1 MKLKELLSQIPYTC
15 YLEIHS
21 YEDNRELI
29 GWLDEMEK
37 ELEELGDY
45 TVSYFEPMNE
55 SRAGL
60 KICIHSS
67 ENRLKVSTGGETVK
81 LDPGVGIGVDPKY
94 IAAGWPYETRNPK
107 YPLQSE
113 EEAKKVKIATVQ
125 NMQTNLGE
133 IEKAQKY
140 LSQKEYYVIHKL
152 RENEKLIVGD
162 ASQLV
167 TAVEQKWMAEDICK
181 RYKFYNSGYEKLAYA
196 RVPVDEEKPNTS
208 SNLTLRTLLDVIDSY
223 YTISIHY
230 DANYAVTHGGEQFE
244 LSAKAYEDSLMPYW
258 DKTVLSVE
266 PRPVAGSEGE
276 IYIDIELE
284 Y

>member
-1 MKLKELLSQIPYTC
+1 MKLKELLNQIPYTC
-15 YLEIHS
+15 YLEIHILT
-21 YEDNRELI
+21 EDDDYRKLI
-29 GWLDEMEK
+29 GWSNEIEE

-45 TVSYFEPMNE
+45 EIGYFEPMNE

-60 KICIHSS
+60 KISVHSS
-67 ENRLKVSTGGETVK
+67 ENRLKESTGGKPVK
-81 LDPGVGIGVDPKY
+81 FDSGVEVGLGFIPKY
-94 IAAGWPYETRNPK
+94 TATGWPYETRNPE

-113 EEAKKVKIATVQ
+113 EEAKKVKIASAP

-140 LSQKEYYVIHKL
+140 LNQKDYYVIHKL
-152 RENEKLIVGD
+152 MDNERMIVGD
-162 ASQLV
+162 ASQFV

-196 RVPVDEEKPNTS
+196 RVIVDEEKPNTS
-208 SNLTLRTLLDVIDSY
+208 SHLTLRTLLNVLDSY

-230 DANYAVTHGGEQFE
+230 DGVHE
-244 LSAKAYEDSLMPYW
+244 LSAKPYEDSLMPYW
-258 DKTVLSVE
+258 NKTVLSVE
-266 PRPVAGSEGE
+266 PKLVAMAGSGGE

-284 Y
+284 H

>member
-21 YEDNRELI
+21 YEDNRDLI
-29 GWLDEMEK
+29 GWSDEIEK

-45 TVSYFEPMNE
+45 EIGYFEPTNA

-60 KICIHSS
+60 KISIHSS
-67 ENRLKVSTGGETVK
+67 ENRLKVSTGGETVR
-81 LDPGVGIGVDPKY
+81 LNPGSGIGVDPKS
-94 IAAGWPYETRNPK
+94 IAAGWPYETRNLE

-113 EEAKKVKIATVQ
+113 EAKKVRIATVP

-140 LSQKEYYVIHKL
+140 INQKDYYVIHKL
-152 RENEKLIVGD
+152 MDNERMIVGD
-162 ASQLV
+162 ASQFV

-196 RVPVDEEKPNTS
+196 RVIVDEEKPNTS
-208 SNLTLRTLLDVIDSY
+208 SHLTLRTLLDVLDSY
-223 YTISIHY
+223 YTISIQY
-230 DANYAVTHGGEQFE
+230 DGVPE
-244 LSAKAYEDSLMPYW
+244 LSAKPYEDSLMPYW

-266 PRPVAGSEGE
+266 PKPVAVAGRESE
-276 IYIDIELE
+276 ICIDIELE
-284 Y
+284 R